1 MVEKL
6 PFHCLQY
13 PTYYQW
19 FDSLAISD
27 SVVLSNKNKKYKLK
41 KYILASTLEYF
52 ELTAL
57 FFM

>member
-19 FDSLAISD
+19 SDSLAISD